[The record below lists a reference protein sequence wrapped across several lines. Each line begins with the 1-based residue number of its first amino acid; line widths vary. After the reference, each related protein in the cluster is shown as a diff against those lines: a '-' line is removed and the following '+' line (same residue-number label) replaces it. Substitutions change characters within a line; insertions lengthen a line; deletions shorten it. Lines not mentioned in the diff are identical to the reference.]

1 MPTSIYNNFN
11 LQKQAPLDA
20 KLTPVANVAALLDPN
35 VASNFLFDGA
45 TIYVKSE
52 KVNYRVEVDPSN
64 SSNLIWVKQGTA
76 AFVQGTITITST
88 TTNLDLSL
96 VSPAI
101 SLCNSVLVKFT
112 SGATTA
118 NISTITNFPAGVVL
132 PFFTETGKQVV
143 FKHTEYDVA
152 NTGRIVLED
161 GFDMTIRGRAVG
173 NEQLILKK
181 DDTAIVQYGAVQFLK
196 KSEWAQSLLSIAV
209 ADNLTTNSSTLAL
222 SAGQGKIL
230 QDTKQK
236 NLSVTSRLALSAA
249 GLLDVAPYPFV
260 PINVIW
266 TADRALAVNTNGI
279 SQIATWIAGGL
290 LSAGIISGTSLSN
303 TDTLNNRYV
312 DMRPGTNNTYA
323 IDFGLWMIPAGLNST
338 VAANWLCI
346 DAPYKAEQIVY
357 TIPPVLNM
365 LAATGDNQ
373 YFTIAFNS
381 NSGVGTLKNLQVDSF
396 AGGGDAYSFKPP
408 YMSADGYGTYEVTY
422 EVHMYSTKTADQR
435 ICLDTRYT
443 TDLISGFPLVNV
455 LIPGSVDINTVYNSY
470 DPRNPATLTG
480 GAKNFELKNTF
491 RFTGP
496 LPKAFH
502 AVLRKPEGLQ
512 ADWTGIS
519 LHYGW
524 LTITKLS

>member
-1 MPTSIYNNFN
+1 MPTSIYNNFD

-20 KLTPVANVAALLDPN
+20 KLTPVADASALLDPN
-35 VASNFLFDGA
+35 VASNFLFEGA

-64 SSNLIWVKQGTA
+64 SSNLIWVKQSTTA
-76 AFVQGTITITST
+76 LVQGIITITST

-96 VSPAI
+96 VTPAI
-101 SLCNSVLVKFT
+101 ASCNSVLIKFT
-112 SGATTA
+112 SGANTA
-118 NISTITNFPAGVVL
+118 NISTITNFPTDVAL

-161 GFDMTIRGRAVG
+161 GFDMTIHGRTVG

-236 NLSVTSRLALSAA
+236 NLSVTPRLSLSSA
-249 GLLDVAPYPFV
+249 GLLDVVPYPWV
-260 PINVIW
+260 AINVIW

-279 SQIATWIAGGL
+279 SQIAAWIADGL
-290 LSAGIISGTSLSN
+290 LSAGIISGASLVG

-323 IDFGLWMIPAGLNST
+323 IDFGLWFLPAGLNAT
-338 VAANWLCI
+338 VTANWICI

-357 TIPPVLNM
+357 TINPVLDI
-365 LAATGDNQ
+365 LAVTGDDE
-373 YFTIAFNS
+373 YLTVSFNS
-381 NSGVGTLKNLQVDSF
+381 NSGVGTLRNLQLDSF
-396 AGGGDAYSFKPP
+396 IGGTAHSFKPP
-408 YMSADGYGTYEVTY
+408 YMTSDGYGTYEVTY
-422 EVHMYSTKTADQR
+422 EIHMYSTKTVDQR
-435 ICLDTRYT
+435 IMLNTRYT
-443 TDLISGFPLVNV
+443 TDLITSPSLNI
-455 LIPGSVDINTVYNSY
+455 LIPGSVDINNVCNSY

-480 GAKNFELKNTF
+480 GAKNFELRNTF
-491 RFTGP
+491 RFTGS
-496 LPKAFH
+496 LSKAFH
-502 AVLRKPEGLQ
+502 AVLRKPEGLNG
-512 ADWTGIS
+512 DWEGIS